1 MNDKVRVSIIGTG
14 RMGAALA
21 AAILRAGYPLHAWNR
36 SAAKLAPLVAKG
48 ARPATSPLEAVQ
60 GSQVVILNVRDY
72 AASDALLR
80 TPELQ
85 NALRGKTIVQ
95 LCSGSPAQ
103 AREAAAW
110 AQAHGIDYLD
120 GAIMA
125 TPDFIGEPGGTV
137 LYSGPRAVF
146 ERLRP
151 LLLTLGGNTQ
161 HVGEDPGHACALDA
175 ALLFQMWGAL
185 FGALQGFAICR
196 AEGVAVA
203 DYAMQL
209 RAIGPM
215 VEGALGDVMDRV
227 VQGRLAA
234 DDATLATLETHY
246 GAFRHLLALHE
257 ERGLHD
263 DLPRAMERV
272 FRPAMD
278 AGHGQDD
285 FAVLSRFLA

>member
-1 MNDKVRVSIIGTG
+1 MSDKFQVSIIGTG
-14 RMGAALA
+14 RMGAALSM
-21 AAILRAGYPLHAWNR
+21 AILRSGYTLHAWNR
-36 SAAKLAPLVAKG
+36 TASKLAPLVAKG
-48 ARPATSPLEAVQ
+48 ARPAASLLEAVR
-60 GSQVVILNVRDY
+60 SSEVVILNVRDY
-72 AASDALLR
+72 ATSDELLR
-80 TPELQ
+80 SEQ
-85 NALRGKTIVQ
+85 VSKALRGKVIVQ

-103 AREAAAW
+103 AREAADW
-110 AQAHGIDYLD
+110 AQKHGIGYLD

-125 TPDFIGEPGGTV
+125 TPNLIGEPGGTI
-137 LYSGPRAVF
+137 LYSGPRSVF

-161 HVGEDPGHACALDA
+161 HVGEDPGHASALDA

-196 AEGVAVA
+196 AEGVPAI
-203 DYAMQL
+203 DYAAQL

-215 VEGALGDVMDRV
+215 VEGALGDLIDRV

-234 DDATLATLETHY
+234 DDSTLATLETHY

-263 DLPRAMERV
+263 ALPRAMERV
-272 FRPAMD
+272 FQPAME
-278 AGHGQDD
+278 AGHGSDD
-285 FAVLSRFLA
+285 FSVLSRYLA